1 MIALI
6 VAKIQNETIAKY
18 LFFCSEIN
26 ICMSM
31 YVCFL
36 CNSEIE
42 GRAGE
47 LLEKCDHKIDVKTM
61 QAINTVSPVL
71 QDRMT
76 HII

>member
-1 MIALI
+1 
-6 VAKIQNETIAKY
+6 
-18 LFFCSEIN
+18 
-26 ICMSM
+26 MSM